1 MQNVKCV
8 AVGDGAV
15 GKTCL
20 LVTYANNS
28 FPGEYIPTVFDNYA
42 VNLMANGK
50 PISLQLWDTAGQD
63 DYDRLRPLSYPN
75 TDVFLACYSVI
86 SPPSYYNIRD
96 KWVPEIK
103 HYCPDMPV
111 ILVGTKL
118 DQRYDGQILN
128 KLKDRRLVPITT
140 QQGDAMCQQLKL
152 HSFVECSAKDST
164 NVKLVFD
171 TAIKAV
177 LFPDAPTKPI
187 KPKRKCIIL

>member
-75 TDVFLACYSVI
+75 TDVFIACYSVI

-103 HYCPDMPV
+103 HYCRDVPV

-118 DQRYDGQILN
+118 DQRYDSDILD
-128 KLKDRRLVPITT
+128 KLKGRRLVPITT
-140 QQGDAMCQQLKL
+140 QQGDAMSNQLKL
-152 HSFVECSAKDST
+152 HAFIECSAKNST

-171 TAIKAV
+171 TAVKAV
-177 LFPDAPTKPI
+177 LFPNSPTKPV
-187 KPKRKCIIL
+187 KSKRKCVIL

>member
-20 LVTYANNS
+20 LVTYASNS

-86 SPPSYYNIRD
+86 SPPSYYNIKD

-103 HYCPDMPV
+103 HYCPEAPV

-118 DQRYDGQILN
+118 DQRYDEDILA
-128 KLKDRRLVPITT
+128 KLTNRKLVPITT
-140 QQGDAMCQQLKL
+140 QQGDALCHQLKL
-152 HSFVECSAKDST
+152 HTFIECSAKEST

-171 TAIKAV
+171 TAVKAV
-177 LFPDAPTKPI
+177 LFPDVPCASK
-187 KPKRKCIIL
+187 KPKRKCEIL